1 MTRSASPWMNPGV
14 SRENKMTESHLLKLD
29 DRGYLHCLL
38 TLQQYLPGVDPG
50 LTALGAKE
58 ALLAEP
64 TRLALE
70 RAYGRKEQAAV
81 LRQAGVLSSTAL
93 NQVATLKHLRHR
105 DTARLPAR
113 ASALD
118 NRGWHLDEVNVRTA
132 WAKNWGGPDAIDWG
146 SVKVGQIDTGYTP
159 HPVFGFGT
167 GQPWLDVAAGRTFFA
182 PGEDGGDPGPGQGID
197 PLASLMDGHGT
208 RVASVICGH
217 DPAAPLGTYLGIAPK
232 VPLVPVRI
240 ANLVLITHAQRE
252 LAQAL
257 RYLVNDAKVS
267 VINLSMG
274 FLPRTQ
280 MKVLNKAIDEAYE
293 AGVIFVCAAGQP
305 LRHVVSPAH
314 GRRTIAAAG
323 STVGSVPWGKSAYGI
338 AVDWAAPADHIYR
351 AETRKPATPT
361 YAGAGD
367 GTSYATAITT
377 GAAALWLAR
386 HSVAL
391 PAAYPQAWQRVEAFK
406 AVAKATARKMPN
418 QQPGSFGAG
427 VLDIATLLD
436 SALPDAGGLVQEGS
450 A

>member
-1 MTRSASPWMNPGV
+1 MPASH
-14 SRENKMTESHLLKLD
+14 RLKLD
-29 DRGYLHCLL
+29 ERGFLHCLL

-64 TRLALE
+64 TLVALQ
-70 RAYGRKEQAAV
+70 RAYGRSGRATV
-81 LRQAGVLSSTAL
+81 LRQAGVLSSTPVGQAEAL
-93 NQVATLKHLRHR
+93 HGLANR
-105 DTARLPAR
+105 DLAGLPVR
-113 ASALD
+113 ASALAD
-118 NRGWHLDEVNVRTA
+118 RGWHLDEVNVRPA
-132 WAKNWGGPDAIDWG
+132 WTQHWGGPDAIDWG
-146 SVKVGQIDTGYTP
+146 SVKVGQIDTGYTE
-159 HPVFGFGT
+159 HPAFGFGR
-167 GQPWLDVAAGRTFFA
+167 QPWLDVAAARTFFA
-182 PGEDGGDPGPGQGID
+182 PGEDAGDPGPGQGID
-197 PLASLMDGHGT
+197 PLAGLMDGHGT

-217 DPAAPLGTYLGIAPK
+217 DPAAPLGTYLGVAPK

-240 ANLVLITHAQRE
+240 ANIVLISHAQRE

-257 RYLVNDAKVS
+257 RYLVNDARIS

-280 MKVLNKAIDEAYE
+280 IKVLDKAIDEAYE
-293 AGVIFVCAAGQP
+293 AGVIFACAAGQP

-323 STVGSVPWGKSAYGI
+323 STLGGVPWGKSAYGA
-338 AVDWAAPADHIYR
+338 AVDWTAPADHIYR
-351 AETRKPATPT
+351 AETRKPATPS

-386 HSVAL
+386 HAGALSV
-391 PAAYPQAWQRVEAFK
+391 AYPQPWQRIEAFK

-427 VLDIATLLD
+427 ILDIAALLN
-436 SALPDAGGLVQEGS
+436 APLPAPEALVQEGP